1 MAKKYNHITIPK
13 QLVNESGDHANTRR
27 GRNIQN
33 IPKLENVSAHKE
45 HLSEGVNRLNG
56 FQEEKLKKTGE
67 IVE

>member
-45 HLSEGVNRLNG
+45 HLSEGVNRLKWLPRG
-56 FQEEKLKKTGE
+56 KVEENW
-67 IVE
+67 